1 VLPYAHALN
10 TSMSIFAWFN
20 KKKSIKEE
28 RKYTI
33 TLHHNSSFTI
43 QVTNISRQSLEY
55 ISINIGRD
63 AVYLSEKVI
72 INLQE
77 FCIAEVVED
86 KNQVGE

>member
-1 VLPYAHALN
+1 
-10 TSMSIFAWFN
+10 MSIFAWFN

>member
-1 VLPYAHALN
+1 
-10 TSMSIFAWFN
+10 MSIFAWFN

-28 RKYTI
+28 KRYTV

-43 QVTNISRQSLEY
+43 QVTNISKTSLTY
-55 ISINIGRD
+55 IGANIGRD

-72 INLQE
+72 INLRE
-77 FCIAEVVED
+77 FCIAEVIVED